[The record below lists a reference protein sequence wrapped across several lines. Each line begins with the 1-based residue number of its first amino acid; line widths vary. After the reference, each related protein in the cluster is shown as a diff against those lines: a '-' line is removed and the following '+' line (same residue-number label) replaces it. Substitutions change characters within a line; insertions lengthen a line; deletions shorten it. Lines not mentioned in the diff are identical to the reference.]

1 MTSSDFN
8 FIDYSS
14 WECIGGGP
22 SPSATRSA
30 KPPIGRIDERVQV
43 ISCAARSPIYW
54 SFSGPGEQSVLGVA
68 VVGTQPYTLTAEALD
83 GAELSLLTS
92 EDFIH
97 LMKTEPSLSF
107 RVLQVLAEE
116 VRFGRVAL
124 SHL

>member
-1 MTSSDFN
+1 M
-8 FIDYSS
+8 
-14 WECIGGGP
+14 
-22 SPSATRSA
+22 
-30 KPPIGRIDERVQV
+30 
-43 ISCAARSPIYW
+43 
-54 SFSGPGEQSVLGVA
+54 LGVA